1 VRRVDRLV
9 IKELFGPW
17 LFGVALF
24 SALLIAATYL
34 GRIAEYVVKG
44 IPASTVGEV
53 TVLLLPAILVQTF
66 PMAMLLSALLGFGR
80 LSSDSEVVALRAA
93 GVSLP
98 RILWPVFMLS
108 ITVAGAAFLAN
119 ENIVPAAAKRSEGIM
134 MAIARSNDTRTSDPV
149 SFTQFEK
156 GRLVAMIQAQ
166 NDSLGAGTLSG
177 VPVATYETVVEPS
190 LFFFADRLAYRGQ
203 DDWRIRGDAKMIS
216 ADLKTKV
223 DLTGGAWPANL
234 PKITTSPEDILAKNL
249 KAFDSLSMAEI
260 RERISQGIANKTLKP
275 KEVRNF
281 EYGYWNKIALPLAAV
296 VFGVLG
302 GALGIRSHRTS
313 TAAGFALAV
322 AIIFGYFMIA
332 NFMNVW
338 ALNGVLPPY
347 VASFAPVVVGTLAA
361 GFIIWRKN
369 G

>member
-1 VRRVDRLV
+1 MDRLV
-9 IKELFGPW
+9 VKELIGPW

-44 IPASTVGEV
+44 VPAATVGQV
-53 TVLLLPAILVQTF
+53 TALLLPAVLVQTF
-66 PMAMLLSALLGFGR
+66 PMSMLLSALLGFGR
-80 LSSDSEVVALRAA
+80 LSSDSEIVALRAA

-98 RILWPVFMLS
+98 RILWPVLLFALVVS
-108 ITVAGAAFLAN
+108 GIAFASN
-119 ENIVPAAAKRSEGIM
+119 ENIVPAAAKQSEAIM
-134 MAIARSNDTRTSDPV
+134 MALARNNDTRSSDPV
-149 SFTQFEK
+149 SFTQFDK

-166 NDSLGAGTLSG
+166 NASLGARTLSG
-177 VPVATYETVVEPS
+177 VTIVTYESDGAPS
-190 LFFFADRLAYRGQ
+190 LIMFADELEYRGE
-203 DDWRIRGDAKMIS
+203 DDWRIRGNAKMIS

-223 DLTGGAWPANL
+223 DLTGGAWPSSL
-234 PKITTSPEDILAKNL
+234 PKITTSPQDILAKNL

-260 RERISQGIANKTLKP
+260 RERISSGIANKTLKP

-347 VASFAPVVVGTLAA
+347 VASFAPLVVGTVAA
-361 GFIIWRKN
+361 GIIIWRKN